1 MALSRPAPKVE
12 TVERVSRDMHEV
24 GYTAVFLLRGF
35 RTEAAAREFLRELS
49 DDFIEERLNGWYY
62 DEGRFL
68 PHEAG

>member
-1 MALSRPAPKVE
+1 MSRPRPQVE

-35 RTEAAAREFLRELS
+35 RTEEAAREFLRELT
-49 DDFIEERLNGWYY
+49 DDFIDERLTCWYY

-68 PHEAG
+68 PHETEE